1 MLSVGSKVKKDSDS
15 AYSQV
20 AGTNPTDDSVTRHC
34 EGMCMS
40 TSHISSLWESGSPSP
55 VGNFFEPNNNH
66 NDVTCFEEKGVI
78 GNEVRHESSA
88 TTNTLD
94 LFKIKAA
101 ASGIR
106 VQYVTELNESQK
118 PELTQLGKQCSEN
131 SETVLGMGDLD
142 TCVSADSDSATTN
155 VEHANEAESYATI
168 LQYMDE
174 NTRPEGEIFGEDSEN
189 KSKIHKYDEK
199 ARSSEVSE
207 EMEATTTCSE
217 EGTASDGGTNNV
229 REDQHDNKDVLSSLQ
244 EDAEVVVFQEIAHH
258 KGIKVGNSL
267 RTTRLSTISC
277 ESDVVESIEAD
288 GSEFLEFTEDA
299 QIAKFQEMAR
309 LNGIRVG
316 GKRQESPFYSDGKES
331 FTSTHAKE
339 NDCWSGTPYFFG
351 EHCQIVSFQEFGRVK
366 DIKVTGKFPDSSSC
380 SSLSPASS
388 EDNLCYPCREGSPLI
403 PSACRTADTFE
414 ELAKRNGIK
423 IGKVVTTA
431 ASVDALRPPRSSET
445 CSSDKSLKREPTAV
459 FTREA
464 SAQTEVNTTDYCS
477 QTCEKDL
484 GLFKRTTGVQVDA
497 VREAF
502 EQEFKEW
509 KLDDNAAGNDEELCY
524 KELYLTE
531 RNACEALKDSLQNEK
546 DVSAN
551 TKHYYKR
558 VMGELKEELKSQTE
572 EIEVVHGT

>member
-1 MLSVGSKVKKDSDS
+1 
-15 AYSQV
+15 
-20 AGTNPTDDSVTRHC
+20 
-34 EGMCMS
+34 
-40 TSHISSLWESGSPSP
+40 
-55 VGNFFEPNNNH
+55 
-66 NDVTCFEEKGVI
+66 
-78 GNEVRHESSA
+78 
-88 TTNTLD
+88 
-94 LFKIKAA
+94 
-101 ASGIR
+101 
-106 VQYVTELNESQK
+106 
-118 PELTQLGKQCSEN
+118 
-131 SETVLGMGDLD
+131 
-142 TCVSADSDSATTN
+142 
-155 VEHANEAESYATI
+155 
-168 LQYMDE
+168 MDE
-174 NTRPEGEIFGEDSEN
+174 NTRPEREIFGEDSEN
-189 KSKIHKYDEK
+189 KSKIHMYDEK

-229 REDQHDNKDVLSSLQ
+229 REDQHDNEDVLSSLQ